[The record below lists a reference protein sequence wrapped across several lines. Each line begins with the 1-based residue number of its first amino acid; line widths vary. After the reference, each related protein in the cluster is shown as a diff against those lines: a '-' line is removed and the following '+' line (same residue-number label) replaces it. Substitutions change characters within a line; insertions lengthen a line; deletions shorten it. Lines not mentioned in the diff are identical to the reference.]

1 MQKTLVLTGGSSGIG
16 LAIAAKFEANDYR
29 VINLDI
35 QSGKHGEYIHCD
47 VTDHA
52 QVSSTIA
59 SIATNNPINVLIC
72 NAGKHVSANIEET
85 SEAELLALFNLNVK
99 GAFSATQA
107 ALPSMKLNGGAILYI
122 ASEQALVA
130 KTNSFAYNLS
140 KHALASMAKTTALD
154 YAKFNIRANALC
166 PGTIETPLYHNAIDR
181 YCKQSGADKATVH
194 AEEAAAQPL
203 GRIGQPEEVAAMA
216 YFLASDEASFVT
228 GSLQVMDG
236 GYTAG

>member
-59 SIATNNPINVLIC
+59 SIAKDNPINVLIC

-85 SEAELLALFNLNVK
+85 SEAELLALFRHTSRFTFYE
-99 GAFSATQA
+99 AQWRSDT
-107 ALPSMKLNGGAILYI
+107 LY
-122 ASEQALVA
+122 
-130 KTNSFAYNLS
+130 
-140 KHALASMAKTTALD
+140 
-154 YAKFNIRANALC
+154 
-166 PGTIETPLYHNAIDR
+166 
-181 YCKQSGADKATVH
+181 
-194 AEEAAAQPL
+194 
-203 GRIGQPEEVAAMA
+203 RI
-216 YFLASDEASFVT
+216 
-228 GSLQVMDG
+228 
-236 GYTAG
+236 